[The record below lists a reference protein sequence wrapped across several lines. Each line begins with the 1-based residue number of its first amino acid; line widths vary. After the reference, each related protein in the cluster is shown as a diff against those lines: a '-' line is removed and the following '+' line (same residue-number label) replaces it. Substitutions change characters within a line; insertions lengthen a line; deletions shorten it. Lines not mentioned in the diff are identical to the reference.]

1 MNIFAPKNYVVYI
14 KENNSNTMLS
24 PNISKWDDN
33 SYVYYSSSR
42 ASSVSKPSI
51 IGTTGSAYYEYEPKR
66 DLLAQVRNHI
76 NGGVI
81 SQYDYENDAA
91 GRRVAVSR
99 SGSMMSETR
108 TDYYGYNYRDEL
120 ISATK
125 NTEDTEY
132 QYSYDD
138 IGNRVSSLDL
148 GTNRT
153 YVANALN
160 QYTQISNLC
169 DSAALSEDFQPQYD
183 LDGNQTLVKTETG
196 VWQVTYNAENRPVSW
211 TRASDGTNIEM
222 LFDRMGRRVE
232 YVERTGPVT
241 NRHHRFVYDGYL
253 CVQRLDALANNLVE
267 LSFAWDPTEPVAT
280 RPLVLQ
286 RSGGYNL
293 FYTHDGNKNVSELVF
308 FQQSNG
314 IAAHYE
320 YAPFGAVAA
329 TSRST
334 PVTAYD
340 FREYNPFRFS
350 SEYAENW
357 NDVIYYNYR
366 FYSIPDGRF
375 IRYEPFGARNGVN
388 LYSYCNNKVIIKFDS
403 LGLKSCSELKDEFN
417 SWYSQEIKRLETL
430 DNDGQSWVD
439 RLKPCP
445 PSLKCK
451 CVSYA
456 YQFPGE
462 MAGAVNEGTRLS
474 FESPD
479 PSEWELNNLGFKIVN
494 ALGHYHPG
502 GAYELRTRDPSKYGG
517 NGNQC
522 IYDENGYLMTN
533 IPAAGTADWSSPN
546 SGNIA
551 GHRKNDVAPFD
562 LARKIDLE
570 CDGKGEYVI
579 KYYEV
584 RPSK

>member
-51 IGTTGSAYYEYEPKR
+51 IGTTEYAYYEYKPKR

-183 LDGNQTLVKTETG
+183 LDGNQTF
-196 VWQVTYNAENRPVSW
+196 R
-211 TRASDGTNIEM
+211 
-222 LFDRMGRRVE
+222 
-232 YVERTGPVT
+232 
-241 NRHHRFVYDGYL
+241 
-253 CVQRLDALANNLVE
+253 
-267 LSFAWDPTEPVAT
+267 
-280 RPLVLQ
+280 
-286 RSGGYNL
+286 RSGGHN
-293 FYTHDGNKNVSELVF
+293 
-308 FQQSNG
+308 
-314 IAAHYE
+314 
-320 YAPFGAVAA
+320 
-329 TSRST
+329 
-334 PVTAYD
+334 
-340 FREYNPFRFS
+340 
-350 SEYAENW
+350 
-357 NDVIYYNYR
+357 
-366 FYSIPDGRF
+366 F
-375 IRYEPFGARNGVN
+375 I
-388 LYSYCNNKVIIKFDS
+388 
-403 LGLKSCSELKDEFN
+403 
-417 SWYSQEIKRLETL
+417 
-430 DNDGQSWVD
+430 
-439 RLKPCP
+439 
-445 PSLKCK
+445 
-451 CVSYA
+451 
-456 YQFPGE
+456 
-462 MAGAVNEGTRLS
+462 
-474 FESPD
+474 
-479 PSEWELNNLGFKIVN
+479 
-494 ALGHYHPG
+494 
-502 GAYELRTRDPSKYGG
+502 
-517 NGNQC
+517 
-522 IYDENGYLMTN
+522 
-533 IPAAGTADWSSPN
+533 
-546 SGNIA
+546 
-551 GHRKNDVAPFD
+551 
-562 LARKIDLE
+562 
-570 CDGKGEYVI
+570 
-579 KYYEV
+579 
-584 RPSK
+584 